1 MQESSDFNHG
11 FMQMNPAPAAPD
23 PQGWRRN
30 HFLADVPPPL
40 LEHLAGLLVASQ
52 HAPGTAILT
61 EGDASDRIC
70 LLAAGRVGVFKG
82 GDAARLGTLEAG
94 AYFGEMGM
102 LSGAA
107 RSTSVIADTEVVVWS
122 LTQDA
127 LQRFQQASG
136 VDLLQLSL
144 KAHAGVLGERLART
158 NDIAAQWLRER
169 MEQYRIRVSFGMLFT
184 NVILMMFLYT
194 SALGMLRQ
202 FSSTGDSS
210 TLTTSALLL
219 LTACGAAWIM
229 KASGFAVAT
238 FGFTLARW
246 RWVVAD
252 TLAWSIAFCLA
263 LTVAKAALLHTVS
276 GYAHLQLFNP
286 WVSAAGTGAT
296 LLAYAL
302 YVALSPVQ
310 EFVARGMM
318 QGSLTKMLT
327 GRLVPLRS
335 ILVANAIFSIS
346 HQHLGLGYALAV
358 FVPGLFWGWLYHRH
372 GSLLGVSISH
382 VLIGLWGT
390 GVLDLTSL
398 VGP

>member
-1 MQESSDFNHG
+1 MQESSDFNQG
-11 FMQMNPAPAAPD
+11 FKQMNPAPNAPE

-40 LEHLAGLLVASQ
+40 LEHLAGLLVASR
-52 HAPGTAILT
+52 HAPGTVILT
-61 EGDASDRIC
+61 EGEASDRIC

-82 GDAARLGTLEAG
+82 GDAARLGTVEAG

-102 LSGAA
+102 LSGAP
-107 RSTSVIADTEVVVWS
+107 RSTSVIADTDVVVWS
-122 LTQDA
+122 LTQNA
-127 LQRFQQASG
+127 LQRFQEASG

-194 SALGMLRQ
+194 SALGVLRQ
-202 FSSTGDSS
+202 FSSSGDSS

-219 LTACGAAWIM
+219 LTACGAAWII
-229 KASGFAVAT
+229 KASGFAAAT

-252 TLAWSIAFCLA
+252 ALVWSIAFCLA
-263 LTVAKAALLHTVS
+263 MTLAKATLLHAIA
-276 GYAHLQLFNP
+276 GYAHLQLFKP
-286 WVSAAGTGAT
+286 WISPAGTGAT

-302 YVALSPVQ
+302 YIGLSPVQ

-335 ILVANAIFSIS
+335 VLVANAIFSIS

-372 GSLLGVSISH
+372 GSLLGVSVSH